1 MLSATQRTHFASRPL
16 SHFPVHTPNR
26 AGPSISQDSFMARTN
41 SAKAASENTFAAST
55 AAISRLTER
64 SPDGLKTWGQ
74 LSPAQQ
80 GMFGADGRAGYE
92 GLDTKQRGVFL
103 VLSERLEA
111 NGISLD
117 GLELAGGAS
126 GVHGNMLRFELAF
139 DPKSAAL
146 LKERVDA
153 AVANGKMFDEK
164 PSATF
169 HKGYLDSGVREERA
183 KYALQIG
190 FGEKGAFVDM
200 DRYNP
205 SRGGKLNY
213 WRHLA
218 EIAFPGNIDPKKVGQ
233 ELGIDI
239 FA

>member
-1 MLSATQRTHFASRPL
+1 MLSATQRAHLATRALPPL
-16 SHFPVHTPNR
+16 PVHTSPR
-26 AGPSISQDSFMARTN
+26 AEPKIPQDSFVANPAKAISEKTSAART
-41 SAKAASENTFAAST
+41 AIASWPA
-55 AAISRLTER
+55 ER

-80 GMFGADGRAGYE
+80 AMFGAAGRQGYE
-92 GLDTKQRGVFL
+92 GLNTKQRGVFL
-103 VLSERLEA
+103 VLTERLEA

-117 GLELAGGAS
+117 GLELDGGAS

-153 AVANGKMFDEK
+153 AVANGKMFSEK
-164 PSATF
+164 PSKLF

-205 SRGGKLNY
+205 SRGGKANH
-213 WRHLA
+213 WRHLL
-218 EIAFPGNIDPKKVGQ
+218 EIVTPGNIDPRQAGR
-233 ELGIDI
+233 ELGIDM